1 MKNII
6 IIGSNSVIARD
17 FFLHQQRIN
26 KNNFLRI
33 SRRAYDNPSNSNHI
47 LYDFSRPYDVM
58 SYQNLLSKIRSFLDP
73 SLDTVICLFA
83 WSGTPRTS
91 ADLSL
96 SDSIRRDNLNI
107 INNLLYLVND
117 LDVSQSI
124 FLSTAGG
131 IYNNNEISAHNE
143 LSPPNPATPYGFQKL
158 DAESTLVNISDKN
171 NIPLC
176 IYRVSCAYGFNQ
188 YCPDQGVL
196 NKWIFDGLQR
206 GEINIYNSL
215 DSELNFISYHQIS
228 HAFDLGINLCLNG
241 IFNLCSSSSVSL
253 MHIHNLVTNKIP
265 NLKSNILG
273 TSKRVLNVDGSTFR
287 AVSGCEFPSTIDE
300 DFQYLYS
307 TIYNTVKNHS

>member
-33 SRRAYDNPSNSNHI
+33 SRRSYDNASNSDHI
-47 LYDFSRPYDVM
+47 FYDFSRPYDVK

-117 LDVSQSI
+117 LDVSQC
-124 FLSTAGG
+124 
-131 IYNNNEISAHNE
+131 ISSLLREEFITITKFPLIMSFH
-143 LSPPNPATPYGFQKL
+143 LQILPLHTDSKVGCGVNPC
-158 DAESTLVNISDKN
+158 E
-171 NIPLC
+171 
-176 IYRVSCAYGFNQ
+176 
-188 YCPDQGVL
+188 
-196 NKWIFDGLQR
+196 
-206 GEINIYNSL
+206 
-215 DSELNFISYHQIS
+215 NF
-228 HAFDLGINLCLNG
+228 
-241 IFNLCSSSSVSL
+241 
-253 MHIHNLVTNKIP
+253 
-265 NLKSNILG
+265 
-273 TSKRVLNVDGSTFR
+273 R
-287 AVSGCEFPSTIDE
+287 
-300 DFQYLYS
+300 
-307 TIYNTVKNHS
+307 